1 MSRPLTRYT
10 AVAMGL
16 ALPEVHADEVEA
28 EVAIAPAS
36 SLLDTLQVEGLD
48 AALADRLSVAGY
60 PDAKSLYT
68 VTAEQLMQVDGMDQD
83 LAFRLID
90 AVQAHFGE

>member
-1 MSRPLTRYT
+1 
-10 AVAMGL
+10 MGL
-16 ALPEVHADEVEA
+16 ALPE
-28 EVAIAPAS
+28 APAPAPVAEAAAS
-36 SLLDTLQVEGLD
+36 TLLDTLQVEGLD
-48 AALADRLSVAGY
+48 AILAERLAAAGF

-68 VTAEQLMQVDGMDQD
+68 VTAEQLMQVEGFTQD

>member
-1 MSRPLTRYT
+1 
-10 AVAMGL
+10 MGL
-16 ALPEVHADEVEA
+16 ALPAVTTEEASAVEA
-28 EVAIAPAS
+28 AAPAS
-36 SLLDTLQVEGLD
+36 TLLDEIQAEGLD
-48 AALADRLSVAGY
+48 AALASRLAAAGF
-60 PDAKSLYT
+60 PNAKSLYT